1 MPRNAEECAHRARGL
16 VCGEG
21 MIAPKRRQPSLLGVK
36 KERRKCSLASVGR
49 RVGSLHT
56 TARRRYQRPGVPWH
70 EPANSTP
77 SQTSGQGRGASTTPI
92 QSCGRPQV
100 RLAAHVRA
108 LPPHN
113 SARSEGVQSREQGHG
128 DSSKCCKHQR
138 ALANTKTSTA
148 QCEITIVTVTRTGAK
163 RTSTVHLCR

>member
-21 MIAPKRRQPSLLGVK
+21 IATPEKAAESSRVK
-36 KERRKCSLASVGR
+36 KERRKCSLAS
-49 RVGSLHT
+49 
-56 TARRRYQRPGVPWH
+56 TARRGFAAHDQEAFTSDRACRGTSRPTARLPKRAGRVE
-70 EPANSTP
+70 EPA
-77 SQTSGQGRGASTTPI
+77 
-92 QSCGRPQV
+92 RPRSSPVGGQV
-100 RLAAHVRA
+100 RLAAHVR
-108 LPPHN
+108 PPHN
-113 SARSEGVQSREQGHG
+113 SARSGGVQSREQGHG

>member
-1 MPRNAEECAHRARGL
+1 MCPPSTRIGVRRGNCHPR
-16 VCGEG
+16 EG
-21 MIAPKRRQPSLLGVK
+21 SRVFSCEKRK
-36 KERRKCSLASVGR
+36 KEMLSCPHGQRCTRPGGV
-49 RVGSLHT
+49 
-56 TARRRYQRPGVPWH
+56 YQRPGVPWH

-108 LPPHN
+108 PPHN

-128 DSSKCCKHQR
+128 DSSKCCKPQR
-138 ALANTKTSTA
+138 ALANTKTSTV
-148 QCEITIVTVTRTGAK
+148 QCEITIVAVTRTGAK
-163 RTSTVHLCR
+163 WTSTVHLCR